1 MSGLKGKKMN
11 VNKALLDQMPE
22 VGFGLIMGDIRSGKS
37 VLGYG
42 LLEDLGFKYDRD
54 MLVYGLP
61 KEKVYLLPDHIKPV
75 YKVSELKEY
84 SVVLFDEAYKEF
96 YSREW
101 QKNPNKLIDTMA
113 GLAGQKE
120 MLGIFITHQSRKL
133 EVGVV
138 SALQFL
144 LYKKP
149 SLLQHRF
156 ERPQIRSLT
165 VEVYEALKK
174 YSRKE
179 ARKHAYVFFPD
190 YVGLVL
196 NSNNPPEW
204 WSEELSK
211 AYAHVSITPVEVEDV
226 SLGKRVL
233 CLHCNRP
240 AIGICSYCQCSVCEE
255 HAKTLHSHG
264 KVLPLSS
271 LSYLK

>member
-1 MSGLKGKKMN
+1 MGTVAEKILEQIP
-11 VNKALLDQMPE
+11 D

-42 LLEDLGFKYDRD
+42 LLEDLGFTHNRD

-61 KEKVYLLPDHIKPV
+61 KEKVHLLPRHIKPV
-75 YKVSELKEY
+75 YTVSELTEG
-84 SVVLFDEAYKEF
+84 SVALFDEAYKEF

-101 QKNPNKLIDTMA
+101 QKDPNKLIDTMA

-120 MLGIFITHQSRKL
+120 MLGIFISHQSRKL

-156 ERPQIRSLT
+156 ERPAIRSLT
-165 VEVYEALKK
+165 VEAYEAFKK
-174 YSRKE
+174 YRRQE
-179 ARKHAYVFFPD
+179 ARKHTYAFFPD
-190 YVGLVL
+190 YVGMVL
-196 NSNNPPEW
+196 NSNTPPKW

-211 AYAHVSITPVEVEDV
+211 AYAQVPIVQVEVEDTPQ
-226 SLGKRVL
+226 LGKRIL
-233 CLHCNRP
+233 CLHCDNP
-240 AIGICSYCQCSVCEE
+240 AVGICSNCQCSVCAE
-255 HAKTLHSHG
+255 HAKSLHSHG
-264 KVLPLSS
+264 SVLPFSTLRG
-271 LSYLK
+271 LAKYG